1 MTRKCTINENMSE
14 LARSGKG
21 VYILA
26 VSVEGN
32 WNESMHHK
40 EYIRRDHSQFSIT
53 YDLHGASENGHFC
66 NQLFNQRNY
75 NL

>member
-1 MTRKCTINENMSE
+1 MSE

-40 EYIRRDHSQFSIT
+40 EYTRRGHSQFSIT
-53 YDLHGASENGHFC
+53 YDLHTERVKTDMLA
-66 NQLFNQRNY
+66 FNTWREWRGTDY
-75 NL
+75 YSSDEHV

>member
-1 MTRKCTINENMSE
+1 MSE

-40 EYIRRDHSQFSIT
+40 EYTRRGHSQFSIT
-53 YDLHGASENGHFC
+53 YDLHTERVKTDMLLVA
-66 NQLFNQRNY
+66 FNKGMEGLKGSGEDETRG
-75 NL
+75 